1 MMTIIEGGIM
11 KKNISNIPVIPLR
24 GTTVFPGMV
33 MHFDVGREKSL
44 NAVKRAL
51 DSDKVILAVA
61 QRDAKKEEPNKND
74 LYKIGTICEIKQT
87 IKNSDGTLK
96 VIVKANE
103 RASILELSNEDYIRA
118 YVETIE
124 DEDIKFTAREDAMV
138 RTAEEL
144 FEEYAEFNPK
154 ITEELLAGILGIDSS
169 IEMMDIII
177 GHMMIDV
184 EKKQDILECIDV
196 SGRIQKIIEALQ
208 GEIEILKIQREIYS
222 KVRGSID
229 KTQKE
234 YFLREQIKIIEEELG
249 DRENVSEELQSYR
262 DRSKDFP
269 EAIKNK
275 INKEI
280 KRIKSSSPNSPEI
293 GSIKTYIETLLDI
306 QWKKYSEE
314 IISIKKANKIL
325 EKEHYALLKVK
336 ERVLEYLAVRSL
348 SKNTISPILCL
359 VGPPGVGKTSIA
371 RSIANATGRECVRI
385 SLGGVRDEAE
395 IRGHRR
401 TYVGSMPGR
410 FITGLVEAKTMNP
423 LMILDE
429 IDKMSNDF
437 KGDPASALLEVLDSK
452 QNSSFRDHYL
462 EVSVDL
468 SGVLFVAT
476 ANNIANIPRPLLDR
490 MEVIEM
496 SSYTSE
502 EKLEISM
509 KYLLP
514 SQIEAHNLNKRQLK
528 ITKENMLY
536 IIEHYTKEAGVRNID
551 RVIAK
556 LCRKVAR
563 EIVETNIEKVV
574 LNNNT
579 ITKYLGAPRITYDS
593 KSYKPEVGVVR
604 GLAWTSVGGDTL
616 SIEVNVVQG
625 KGCLNLTGQMGNVM
639 KESAQAAMSYI
650 RSKSEALGIEPDF
663 YNKKDIHIH
672 IPEGAVPKDGP
683 SAGITMATAMISA
696 LMDKPVTNNL
706 AMTGEVTIRGRVLPI
721 GGLRE
726 KLLAAKRAGITNIIV
741 PQKNQKD
748 VEELEEYVIKGLN
761 IKFATTMDDVLKY
774 VFT

>member
-579 ITKYLGAPRITYDS
+579 ITKYLGATRITYDS